1 MMMNPK
7 LPFAATVVFVGL
19 ALPSLGCSSGPD
31 RPGGLEDVQ
40 EAGASDTGSPD
51 GTTKDGAT
59 GDDASPGKDAAE
71 TGDATS
77 RDATSGDATSE
88 DGAAVVGDAGTGE
101 AGADDSGGPTGP
113 PPPPAGCKTTAT
125 WGAGTLLDV
134 SGGSDDVL
142 DSVTPDELSI
152 AWTVVNG
159 GTKTIHYGDRSSTA
173 ASFVAQSLP
182 AGLFTND
189 RVALSYDGLR
199 LLVIDPDGQGF
210 SQLTRAARGDAF
222 NPSAD
227 AGVSAASN
235 YGNFAGH
242 LKAGQSYGDPL
253 LAADDGVFYYSVYGG
268 TADAGAPTI
277 FRTARLLVT
286 DAWPAGAPLATSTG
300 LLPQGALRRRPT
312 GLSSDQ
318 QTLFFWDEVTGTER
332 AAWISG
338 AGAFDSFVDLGSRS
352 MAAPNA
358 ACSALYYSAQGSS
371 SIDLF
376 RATSN

>member
-1 MMMNPK
+1 MIMNPK
-7 LPFAATVVFVGL
+7 LPFAASVVFVGL
-19 ALPSLGCSSGPD
+19 ALPFLGCSSDPP
-31 RPGGLEDVQ
+31 RPGGIGEARD
-40 EAGASDTGSPD
+40 AGATDTGSPD
-51 GTTKDGAT
+51 ETTKDAAT
-59 GDDASPGKDAAE
+59 GNDASRTKDASE

-77 RDATSGDATSE
+77 SDATSD
-88 DGAAVVGDAGTGE
+88 DGAPIGSDSGTAEAGT
-101 AGADDSGGPTGP
+101 DDSGGPTGP
-113 PPPPAGCKTTAT
+113 PPPAAGCKTTAT
-125 WGAGTLLDV
+125 WGAGVLLDV

-142 DSVTPDELSI
+142 DSVTADELSI

-159 GTKTIHYGDRSSTA
+159 GTSTIHYGDRSSTA

-182 AGLFTND
+182 AGLYTND
-189 RVALSYDGLR
+189 RVALSFDGLR
-199 LLVIDPDGQGF
+199 LLVIDPDGPGF
-210 SQLTRAARGDAF
+210 SQLTRASRGDAF
-222 NPSAD
+222 VPGAD
-227 AGVSAASN
+227 AGVSPASN
-235 YGNFAGH
+235 YDNFAGR
-242 LKAGQSYGDPL
+242 LKAGQSYGDPV
-253 LAADDGVFYYSVYGG
+253 LAADDDVFYYSVYGG

-277 FRTARLLVT
+277 YRTARLLVT
-286 DAWPAGAPLATSTG
+286 DAWPAGAPLSTSTG

-332 AAWISG
+332 AAWISA

>member
-1 MMMNPK
+1 MIMNPK
-7 LPFAATVVFVGL
+7 LPFAASVVFVGL
-19 ALPSLGCSSGPD
+19 ALPSLGCSSEAP
-31 RPGGLEDVQ
+31 RPSGIGDIHD
-40 EAGASDTGSPD
+40 AGSDTSDTGSSD
-51 GTTKDGAT
+51 ATTKDGAA
-59 GDDASPGKDAAE
+59 GSDAGRGKDAAE

-77 RDATSGDATSE
+77 GDATSD
-88 DGAAVVGDAGTGE
+88 DGAPGGGDSSTGE
-101 AGADDSGGPTGP
+101 AGGDDSGGPSGP

-134 SGGSDDVL
+134 STGSDDVL

-152 AWTVVNG
+152 AWTAVNG
-159 GTKTIHYGDRSSTA
+159 GTKTIHYGDRSTTA
-173 ASFVAQSLP
+173 ASFVGQSLP

-189 RVALSYDGLR
+189 RVALSFDGLR
-199 LLVIDPDGQGF
+199 LLVIDADGQGF
-210 SQLTRAARGDAF
+210 SQLTRASRGDAF
-222 NPSAD
+222 NPDAD
-227 AGVSAASN
+227 AGVSPASN
-235 YGNFAGH
+235 YDNFAGR
-242 LKAGQSYGDPL
+242 LKAGQSYGDPV

-268 TADAGAPTI
+268 SADAGAPTI
-277 FRTARLLVT
+277 YRTARLLVT
-286 DAWPAGAPLATSTG
+286 DAWPAGAPLASSTG

-332 AAWISG
+332 AAWISA
-338 AGAFDSFVDLGSRS
+338 AGAFDSFVDLGTRS

-358 ACSALYYSAQGSS
+358 SCSALYYSAQGSS